1 MKHMIVP
8 IMRVHVV
15 RDGVVTMSKLTR
27 SPVRL
32 TFLLPSRPK
41 TTTPFSCPFPWN
53 FLRGTNLFLKG
64 GKKRVP

>member
-15 RDGVVTMSKLTR
+15 RDGVVTTSKLTR

-32 TFLLPSRPK
+32 TCLLPSRPK
-41 TTTPFSCPFPWN
+41 TTLSFPFPSTGN
-53 FLRGTNLFLKG
+53 LFIRGTNLRHEPLSF
-64 GKKRVP
+64 P